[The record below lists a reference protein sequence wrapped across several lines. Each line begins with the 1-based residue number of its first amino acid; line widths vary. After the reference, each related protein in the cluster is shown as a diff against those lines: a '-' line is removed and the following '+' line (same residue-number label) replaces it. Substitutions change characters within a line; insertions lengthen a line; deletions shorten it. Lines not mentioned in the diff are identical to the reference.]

1 MTFFEKIK
9 REQGPEFLAMMLA
22 EAYAKGAAHAMITS
36 GKQGAGKMTK
46 HDDVAAQK
54 HVERFMTSSTGGK
67 VVQSYLDWLN
77 TPVKQYKKE

>member
-22 EAYAKGAAHAMITS
+22 EAYAKGAAHAMIAS
-36 GKQGAGKMTK
+36 GKATE
-46 HDDVAAQK
+46 HDDAAAQK
-54 HVERFMTSSTGGK
+54 HVERFMASSTGGK

-77 TPVKQYKKE
+77 TPVEPYKKE